1 MENRKYVIFNVTE
14 LNQIDFNQVS
24 ETGID
29 TVRKSLDGSLTF
41 VKYDG
46 DEVPSSVAGLLTK
59 QGTYTYEEILTILSN
74 TEWTDPNLDLYTK

>member
-14 LNQIDFNQVS
+14 LPQIDFNQVS

-29 TVRKSLDGSLTF
+29 TVRKSLDGTLTF

-46 DEVPSSVAGLLTK
+46 DEQPSSVVELLTK
-59 QGTYTYEEILTILSN
+59 QGIYTHEEILTILSN

>member
-14 LNQIDFNQVS
+14 LNQIDFSQVS

-29 TVRKSLDGSLTF
+29 TVRKSLDNSLTF

-46 DEVPSSVAGLLTK
+46 DEMPSSVESLLTK
-59 QGTYTYEEILTILSN
+59 VGIYNHEEILTILSN